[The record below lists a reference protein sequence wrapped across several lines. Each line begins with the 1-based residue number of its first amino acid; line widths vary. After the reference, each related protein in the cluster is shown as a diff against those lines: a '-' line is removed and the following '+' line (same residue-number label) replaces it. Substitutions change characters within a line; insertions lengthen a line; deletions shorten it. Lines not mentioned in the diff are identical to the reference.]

1 MGSLDSLL
9 NQQRVVC
16 RLHAISKKRVL
27 ELAAQHIAEVE
38 ESLEVG
44 QVYAGLL
51 ERERLG
57 STALGTGVAVPHC
70 RVEGLDK
77 PLGCLITLASPI
89 DYDAPDGGAVDLL
102 FVLLVPPD
110 AAQEHLD
117 LLAEVAGRFSDPGYC
132 EALRKASSATGLLQS
147 AITAKAA

>member
-1 MGSLDSLL
+1 MSSLDSLL

-16 RLHAISKKRVL
+16 QLHAISKKRVL
-27 ELAAQHIAEVE
+27 ELIAQHIAEAE

-70 RVEGLDK
+70 RVEGLEK

-117 LLAEVAGRFSDPGYC
+117 LLAEVAGRLSDPGYC

>member
-44 QVYAGLL
+44 Q
-51 ERERLG
+51 
-57 STALGTGVAVPHC
+57 
-70 RVEGLDK
+70 
-77 PLGCLITLASPI
+77 PL
-89 DYDAPDGGAVDLL
+89 
-102 FVLLVPPD
+102 
-110 AAQEHLD
+110 
-117 LLAEVAGRFSDPGYC
+117 R
-132 EALRKASSATGLLQS
+132 
-147 AITAKAA
+147 

>member
-1 MGSLDSLL
+1 MSSLDSLL

-16 RLHAISKKRVL
+16 QLHAISKKRVL
-27 ELAAQHIAEVE
+27 ELIAQHIAEAE
-38 ESLEVG
+38 EALEVG

-70 RVEGLDK
+70 RVEGLEK